1 MLVNVR
7 RIIAMAMI
15 FISNAALAELLITDA
30 TVRLLPPS
38 VSNTSAYFTL
48 QNTGDKNL
56 TLVGAQSGIANKAE
70 LHNHIRH
77 GDVMRMEKQDTI
89 VVPPGEIVTFTP
101 GGLHMMLFGL
111 MEPLKKGQVVTLSLL
126 TEDDQQIHF
135 DAVVASPKKHS
146 HH

>member
-38 VSNTSAYFTL
+38 VPNTSAYFTL

-70 LHNHIRH
+70 
-77 GDVMRMEKQDTI
+77 
-89 VVPPGEIVTFTP
+89 
-101 GGLHMMLFGL
+101 
-111 MEPLKKGQVVTLSLL
+111 
-126 TEDDQQIHF
+126 DDQQIHF